1 KGKVFAQRY
10 HAHILRTP
18 TQVRNALR
26 YVLNNRRRHQGQRQA
41 HPGWVDPL
49 STACWFDGYRDR
61 EPNEANPW
69 PTARTFLLTTGWR
82 RGRGGRFS
90 VNDIPGKRR

>member
-1 KGKVFAQRY
+1 
-10 HAHILRTP
+10 
-18 TQVRNALR
+18 
-26 YVLNNRRRHQGQRQA
+26 
-41 HPGWVDPL
+41 PL

-90 VNDIPGKRR
+90 VNDIPGKRASPTAKREARAYGAT